1 MAETKTTATKAKTT
15 TAKAPAKKTAPKT
28 EAAKTTTAKTAAT
41 KSAVKKTTAKAPE
54 KKAVAVKEIA
64 AEVKVETKPAVK
76 VEKKANGPMLKIK
89 LVKSVS
95 GRLEKQQKTI
105 AALGLTK
112 IGSET
117 VKPDNAC
124 TRGMIFVVKHLV
136 EVTSVK
142 EN

>member
-1 MAETKTTATKAKTT
+1 
-15 TAKAPAKKTAPKT
+15 
-28 EAAKTTTAKTAAT
+28 
-41 KSAVKKTTAKAPE
+41 
-54 KKAVAVKEIA
+54 
-64 AEVKVETKPAVK
+64 
-76 VEKKANGPMLKIK
+76 MLKIK

-95 GRLEKQQKTI
+95 GRLEKQQKTV

-136 EVTSVK
+136 EFTSVK

>member
-15 TAKAPAKKTAPKT
+15 TAAKAPAKKAAPKKEAAEKAPVVKT
-28 EAAKTTTAKTAAT
+28 VAEEVATVKAEAKPAAKT
-41 KSAVKKTTAKAPE
+41 E
-54 KKAVAVKEIA
+54 KKVS
-64 AEVKVETKPAVK
+64 
-76 VEKKANGPMLKIK
+76 GPMLKIK

-117 VKPDNAC
+117 IKPDNAC

>member
-1 MAETKTTATKAKTT
+1 MAETKTTTKKTT

-28 EAAKTTTAKTAAT
+28 ETAKA
-41 KSAVKKTTAKAPE
+41 AVKKT
-54 KKAVAVKEIA
+54 VAVKEVA
-64 AEVKVETKPAVK
+64 AEAPVAKTVVEEVKPAAVK
-76 VEKKANGPMLKIK
+76 TEKKVKGPMLKIK

-95 GRLEKQQKTI
+95 GRLEKQQKTV

-117 VKPDNAC
+117 IKPDNAC